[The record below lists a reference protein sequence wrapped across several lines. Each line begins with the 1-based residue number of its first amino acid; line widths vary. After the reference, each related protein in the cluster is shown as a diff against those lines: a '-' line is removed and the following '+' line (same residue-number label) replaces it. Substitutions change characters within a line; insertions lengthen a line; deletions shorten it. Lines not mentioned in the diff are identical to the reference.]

1 MRRIIAPLVFVA
13 LVSLA
18 AMLPTVYANP
28 GDGNPG
34 DGTKPDIAA

>member
-1 MRRIIAPLVFVA
+1 MRRIVAPLVFVA

-28 GDGNPG
+28 GDGV
-34 DGTKPDIAA
+34 KPDIAA